1 MSFLDGLLEN
11 QPTNLYLLFGGGE
24 LAVVAMSED
33 EKATLNDIPLSEI
46 DLPKEVI
53 ESEEGSGADKD
64 KALIAF
70 DPLQRYLAEIRRFSL
85 LSREE
90 EHRLAVD
97 YKEYGNVEAAYKL
110 VTANLRLVVMIAR
123 EYQKAFKNLLDL
135 IQEGNMGLMEAVK
148 NFDPYRGVRFPSY
161 AVWWIRAY
169 MIRHIMNDWR
179 MVIGT
184 TQAQRK
190 LFFNLQKEKEK
201 LEAEGLTPG
210 PKLLAQRLNVK
221 EDEVVE
227 MEQRLASRDLSV
239 DMPMGMMRRRPY
251 CIFSG
256 SEGVAGRTDRRDPV
270 PTVVAQ
276 EDEEFAGAL
285 KDKELVIFRER
296 LLNEEPLTLR
306 EIGKNMISA
315 AKECGKLKNG
325 SSGNSRLF
333 LGRSLK
339 TSEAQSPE
347 QVRLAGFVFGP
358 PISFFSHSFFSRDS
372 RPRHN
377 RLYAPGKGKTQ
388 FELRVSRTSDSK
400 NHRLGGGKSLQFEKE
415 VEILAPKEKVWN
427 FIWDVDRFIACVPG
441 CKEAKTIEAGKLYWN
456 YGREGGTVSR

>member
-1 MSFLDGLLEN
+1 
-11 QPTNLYLLFGGGE
+11 
-24 LAVVAMSED
+24 MSED
-33 EKATLNDIPLSEI
+33 EKAPLSDIPFPVI

-53 ESEEGSGADKD
+53 DSEEDGGADK
-64 KALIAF
+64 ALVTF
-70 DPLQRYLAEIRRFSL
+70 DPLQRYLAEIRRFAL

-179 MVIGT
+179 MVKIGT

-239 DMPMGMMRRRPY
+239 DMPMG
-251 CIFSG
+251 
-256 SEGVAGRTDRRDPV
+256 D
-270 PTVVAQ
+270 
-276 EDEEFAGAL
+276 DEEATLLHFLPDQKDSPEEQIAETQYQQLLREKMEQFAGAL

-306 EIGKNMISA
+306 EIGEKYDISRERVRQIEERV
-315 AKECGKLKNG
+315 KRKLKA
-325 SSGNSRLF
+325 F
-333 LGRSLK
+333 LSKELKDVRS
-339 TSEAQSPE
+339 
-347 QVRLAGFVFGP
+347 
-358 PISFFSHSFFSRDS
+358 
-372 RPRHN
+372 PRTET
-377 RLYAPGKGKTQ
+377 G
-388 FELRVSRTSDSK
+388 
-400 NHRLGGGKSLQFEKE
+400 
-415 VEILAPKEKVWN
+415 
-427 FIWDVDRFIACVPG
+427 
-441 CKEAKTIEAGKLYWN
+441 
-456 YGREGGTVSR
+456 

>member
-1 MSFLDGLLEN
+1 
-11 QPTNLYLLFGGGE
+11 
-24 LAVVAMSED
+24 MSED
-33 EKATLNDIPLSEI
+33 KKATLSDLPLPEI
-46 DLPKEVI
+46 DFPKEVVD
-53 ESEEGSGADKD
+53 SGETGATE
-64 KALIAF
+64 KALVTF

-169 MIRHIMNDWR
+169 MIRYIMNDWR
-179 MVIGT
+179 MVKIGT

-201 LEAEGLTPG
+201 LEAEGVTPG

-239 DMPMGMMRRRPY
+239 DMPMGDDEEATLLHFLPDQKESPEEQIAETQYQQLLREKM
-251 CIFSG
+251 
-256 SEGVAGRTDRRDPV
+256 
-270 PTVVAQ
+270 
-276 EDEEFAGAL
+276 EEFARAL

-306 EIGKNMISA
+306 EIGEKYDISRERVRQIEERV
-315 AKECGKLKNG
+315 KRKLKTFLSKELKDLG
-325 SSGNSRLF
+325 S
-333 LGRSLK
+333 
-339 TSEAQSPE
+339 TT
-347 QVRLAGFVFGP
+347 AGTG
-358 PISFFSHSFFSRDS
+358 
-372 RPRHN
+372 
-377 RLYAPGKGKTQ
+377 
-388 FELRVSRTSDSK
+388 
-400 NHRLGGGKSLQFEKE
+400 
-415 VEILAPKEKVWN
+415 
-427 FIWDVDRFIACVPG
+427 
-441 CKEAKTIEAGKLYWN
+441 
-456 YGREGGTVSR
+456 

>member
-1 MSFLDGLLEN
+1 
-11 QPTNLYLLFGGGE
+11 
-24 LAVVAMSED
+24 MSED
-33 EKATLNDIPLSEI
+33 EKAPLSDIPFPEI

-53 ESEEGSGADKD
+53 DSEEDGGADK
-64 KALIAF
+64 ALVTF
-70 DPLQRYLAEIRRFSL
+70 DPLQRYLAEIRRFAL

-179 MVIGT
+179 MVKIGT

-239 DMPMGMMRRRPY
+239 DMPMG
-251 CIFSG
+251 
-256 SEGVAGRTDRRDPV
+256 D
-270 PTVVAQ
+270 
-276 EDEEFAGAL
+276 DEEATLLHFLPDHKDSPEEQIAETQYQQLLREKMEQFAGAL

-306 EIGKNMISA
+306 EIGEKYDISRERVRQIEERV
-315 AKECGKLKNG
+315 KRKLKA
-325 SSGNSRLF
+325 F
-333 LGRSLK
+333 LSKELKDVRS
-339 TSEAQSPE
+339 
-347 QVRLAGFVFGP
+347 
-358 PISFFSHSFFSRDS
+358 
-372 RPRHN
+372 PR
-377 RLYAPGKGKTQ
+377 T
-388 FELRVSRTSDSK
+388 
-400 NHRLGGGKSLQFEKE
+400 
-415 VEILAPKEKVWN
+415 
-427 FIWDVDRFIACVPG
+427 
-441 CKEAKTIEAGKLYWN
+441 
-456 YGREGGTVSR
+456 GTG